1 MVFVF
6 NALSGMQKSMTLIR
20 RNQPMK
26 NYLVVACFILTACS
40 NLPPAIEDPPA
51 FDLSYQQAIANIKGY
66 KNATV
71 RWGGTIVEV
80 ENEPS
85 FSAIQVLLYPL
96 GSYGRPDTSEPN
108 QGRFLIKSPEFL
120 DPAVYTK
127 NKAIT
132 VAGTLDGDTERK
144 IGNKTLRL
152 PLVVANQIHLWE
164 EADYYP
170 HYGGYYGGYGGF
182 GYGSGFYPYGGF
194 YGYSP
199 YYWGGYYRPYYPR
212 RW

>member
-1 MVFVF
+1 
-6 NALSGMQKSMTLIR
+6 
-20 RNQPMK
+20 MK
-26 NYLVVACFILTACS
+26 NILLIACFILTACS

-51 FDLSYQQAIANIKGY
+51 FDLTYQEAITSIAKY
-66 KNATV
+66 KNAPV

-96 GSYGRPDTSEPN
+96 GSYGRPDTDEPN
-108 QGRFLIKSPEFL
+108 QGRFVMKSPEFL

-127 NKAIT
+127 NTAIT
-132 VAGTLDGDTERK
+132 VAGTLEGDTERT
-144 IGNKTLRL
+144 IGKKVLRL
-152 PLVVANQIHLWE
+152 PLVAAKQIHLWQ

-170 HYGGYYGGYGGF
+170 YYGGYGGF

-194 YGYSP
+194 YGNNP
-199 YYWGGYYRPYYPR
+199 YYWGGYYQPYYYNR
-212 RW
+212 HHHHR